1 MTVPLEELAGLIA
14 AHGSAPG
21 AATPIAGL
29 ALLRADVAASVP
41 VQVVYTP
48 KVCVIAQGRKRVSLG
63 DQTFDY
69 DPASY
74 LVASVHLPVTGQVVA
89 ATPTHPYL
97 SLSLE
102 IDVDQVADV
111 MRGMS
116 VPQIEAEVPRGLA
129 VSAMDDA
136 LLDAFVRLLRL
147 LDRPAD
153 RPVLAP
159 LIQREILYR
168 LLTGEQAPMLWQMA
182 LRDSRTRQVARVV
195 DWLREHYALPF
206 RMSDLASIANMSAPS
221 LHRHFKALTA
231 MSPLQYQK
239 QIRLQEARRI
249 LVFEGQDAATVGFSV
264 GYGSPSQFSREYS
277 RLFGS
282 PPRKD
287 VDRLLGEGTWPAG

>member
-1 MTVPLEELAGLIA
+1 MTSLQELAGLIA
-14 AHGSAPG
+14 AHGLAPR

-29 ALLRADVAASVP
+29 TLLRADAKADVP

-48 KVCVIAQGRKRVSLG
+48 KVCVIAQGRKRVGLG

-69 DPASY
+69 DARSY

-89 ATPTHPYL
+89 ASRALPYL

-102 IDVDQVADV
+102 IDVDQLADV
-111 MRGMS
+111 MVGMTL
-116 VPQIEAEVPRGLA
+116 PPIEAEVPRGLA

-153 RPVLAP
+153 RPMLAP

-168 LLTGEQAPMLWQMA
+168 LLAGEQAPMLRQMA
-182 LRDSRTRQVARVV
+182 SRDSRTRQVSRVV
-195 DWLREHYALPF
+195 DWLREHYARPF
-206 RMSDLASIANMSAPS
+206 RMSDLTSIANMSAPS

-239 QIRLQEARRI
+239 QIRLREARRI
-249 LVFEGQDAATVGFSV
+249 LLAEGEDAATVGHAV

-282 PPRKD
+282 PPRQD
-287 VDRLLGEGTWPAG
+287 VDRLLGEATWPVG